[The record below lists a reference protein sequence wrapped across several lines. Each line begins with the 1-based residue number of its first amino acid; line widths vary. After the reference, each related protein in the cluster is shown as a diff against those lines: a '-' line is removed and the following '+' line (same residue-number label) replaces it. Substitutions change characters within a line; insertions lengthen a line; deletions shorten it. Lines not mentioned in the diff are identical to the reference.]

1 MRYILTL
8 LLSLLSFTLSAQTQ
22 KHSIEID
29 ASSFAPVQTDMISG
43 VAIDKIG
50 KDHSN
55 RECARIKMR
64 INRMTAA
71 EIGELSIRPRGGN
84 VEVMKCIVANE
95 GNGLIIELTAKEP
108 TTFYITHP
116 KYGDS
121 NEVSLNLEGDK
132 EYKINAELQY
142 LQPIVVESNVAGA
155 DVYIDDEYKGQTN
168 ENFKLTVSDIM
179 RGEHNLR
186 VVHGALE
193 SVQTISVTG
202 SDIHFRA
209 NINQEGEK
217 SYWVVFKVT
226 PENAWLEIDNENIDL
241 TSEGVAQKRMRNGTY
256 SYMVSAK
263 DYHTEFGEFTV
274 KDNKLEKSVTLKPA
288 FGWLNIESSGD
299 LVGAEVYV
307 DDERIG
313 TTPIKS
319 YKLASGTHNVRI
331 SKQMFKSYKA
341 TVLIEDNTPLNYNP
355 TLEPNYAN
363 VTITSTASANIYIDE
378 NFKGTG
384 TWTGKLEAGSHV
396 IEARKNG
403 HRTTLREVVIIPEDG
418 SQSYTLPN
426 PEPIYG
432 SLTVTSTPPL
442 ATVLVDGKTIGQ
454 TPITEDVIIGKHNV
468 TVNKDGYNS
477 QSISVTI
484 EEGKEVAKHVDLAVK
499 TTTSTTTSS
508 STANKAYV
516 MIAYNYSSAK
526 VYVDGNYVGTAN
538 KSYWLNH
545 GTRYIIVKSQ
555 GNYYGMY
562 ARIDS
567 YTKQVLMYNATKVYN
582 PQLNEKPQSATY
594 TTPKENYIS
603 KSKHTSNRKKIEGFN
618 IGISLGGSI
627 AMSEEDDYESEGER
641 EGEFNLGLAWRL
653 WRHSSLFNVNTGI
666 LYMRTRG
673 INFLTFPAVLNWNF
687 IRDDSVGLYIGMGTE
702 ISLMFSPLAKE
713 YYGKSFI
720 GTTYPFVIQAGW
732 GYRHFDMS
740 IYMKMYTFERYYT
753 TMDTLSTVGL
763 RCTYYF

>member
-1 MRYILTL
+1 MNRYLLTL
-8 LLSLLSFTLSAQTQ
+8 LILVLSGVCAYAQQ
-22 KHSIEID
+22 NSIEID
-29 ASSFAPVQTDMISG
+29 ASSFAAVQTDMISG

-64 INRMTAA
+64 INRMTAT
-71 EIGELSIRPRGGN
+71 EIGELSVRPRGGN
-84 VEVMKCIVANE
+84 VEVMKCAVAAE

-121 NEVSLNLEGDK
+121 NEVSLNLEGGK

-155 DVYIDDEYKGQTN
+155 DVYIDNEYKGQTN

-217 SYWVVFKVT
+217 SHWVVFKVT

-241 TSEGVAQKRMRNGTY
+241 TSEGVAQKRMRNGAY

-274 KDNKLEKSVTLKPA
+274 KDNKLEKSITLKPA

-299 LVGAEVYV
+299 LAGAEVYV

-355 TLEPNYAN
+355 TLEPNFAN
-363 VTITSTASANIYIDE
+363 VTITTDSGALIYIDE
-378 NFKGTG
+378 IYKGIG
-384 TWTGKLEAGSHV
+384 TWSGQLEAGSHV

-418 SQSYTLPN
+418 SQSYTLPD
-426 PEPIYG
+426 PKPIYG

-468 TVNKDGYNS
+468 TVKRDGYNS
-477 QSISVTI
+477 QSIAVTI

-499 TTTSTTTSS
+499 TTTSTTTTS
-508 STANKAYV
+508 STANKANV
-516 MIAYNYSSAK
+516 MIAYNYSSAE

-538 KSYWLNH
+538 KSYWLNY
-545 GTRYIIVKSQ
+545 GVRYIIVKSQ
-555 GNYYGMY
+555 GYYYGMY
-562 ARIDS
+562 ANIDS
-567 YTKQVLMYNATKVYN
+567 SSKHVLMYNAPKIYN
-582 PQLNEKPQSATY
+582 PQLNVKPQSSTSI
-594 TTPKENYIS
+594 TPKKNYSS

-627 AMSEEDDYESEGER
+627 AIPEEDDYESEV

-653 WRHSSLFNVNTGI
+653 WRHSSTFNVNTGI
-666 LYMRTRG
+666 QYMRTRG

-687 IRDDSVGLYIGMGTE
+687 LRDDSWGGIYVGMGTE
-702 ISLMFSPLAKE
+702 ISLMFDPLAKE

-720 GTTYPFVIQAGW
+720 GTAYPYVIQMGL
-732 GYRHFDMS
+732 GFRHFDTS
-740 IYMKMYTFERYYT
+740 LYWKIYSFERYYT
-753 TMDTLSTVGL
+753 TMDILSTVGL